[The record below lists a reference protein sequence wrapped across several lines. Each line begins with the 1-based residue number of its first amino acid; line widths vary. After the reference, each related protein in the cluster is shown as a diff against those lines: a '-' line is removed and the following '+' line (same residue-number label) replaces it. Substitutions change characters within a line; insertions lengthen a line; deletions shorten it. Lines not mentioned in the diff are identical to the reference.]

1 MSTSTSAPA
10 VRSTADAGSPRSR
23 SSRTTAARR
32 RPPWRTWLLAVPVPL
47 LLLLL
52 WDRGVAG
59 AWTLPLGVQMGFL
72 PEPLDVARRLADL
85 AFGGL
90 VEDSYSRTLWIHLYA
105 STLRVV
111 QGFLLAAVLA
121 VPLGVVMGRSSV
133 LFRMLEPTVNLV
145 RPIPVTAWAPLSLL
159 IIGFGDRSTIFLVFL
174 AAFFPILL
182 NTITG
187 VRQVPAR
194 LLEAAAMLGTPAV
207 QALYKVVLPAA
218 VPSIVGGLRIALG
231 LAWVILV
238 VGETVGISVGLG
250 AMITQARDQSRTDL
264 IICGMVV
271 IGLAGFLADRL
282 LVLLVR
288 VLAGRR
294 PLVNP

>member
-1 MSTSTSAPA
+1 MSTDTRPATAPTSDD
-10 VRSTADAGSPRSR
+10 VPRSLVP
-23 SSRTTAARR
+23 ARPR
-32 RPPWRTWLLAVPVPL
+32 RGPRPPWRSWLLALPVPL
-47 LLLLL
+47 VLLLL

-59 AWTLPLGVQMGFL
+59 GWTLPLGIQMGFV
-72 PEPLDVARRLADL
+72 PAPWQVAQRLADL
-85 AFGGL
+85 AFGG
-90 VEDSYSRTLWIHLYA
+90 VIDDSYSRTLWIHLYA

-111 QGFLLAAVLA
+111 QGFLLATALA
-121 VPLGVVMGRSSV
+121 VPLGILMGRSTT

-145 RPIPVTAWAPLSLL
+145 RPIPVTAWAPLALL
-159 IIGFGDRSTIFLVFL
+159 IIGFGDRSTIFLVLL

-187 VRQVPAR
+187 VRQVPGR
-194 LLEAAAMLGTPAV
+194 LLEAAAMLGTPPA

-231 LAWVILV
+231 LGWVILV

-288 VLAGRR
+288 LVAGRR
-294 PLVNP
+294 PLVTV